1 MASIER
7 TAYPRFKAPLTTQ
20 ELTRLYTPTTEEVT
34 LAQHQT
40 SSPRR
45 QFLVLVLLKAFQ
57 RLGYVPKL
65 AEIPVA
71 IINHIRGCLHLSSE
85 LAEEDTDRRT
95 LYRYHCAIREYLH
108 VTVYGKV
115 ARHLAVSA
123 VYAAAQTMDNPADL
137 INVALETLI
146 KERSELPAFST
157 LDRLIRRVRTLVNHG
172 FFLTI
177 QRRLSPQECERL
189 DALLVSDVQLR
200 RSPYHRLKQ
209 LPKRPTLTHLQ
220 EWLDHLHW
228 LLSLGEADSPLAGL
242 PPIKLKHFAAE
253 AKALDA
259 AELKDFTPPKRYAL
273 LLCLIHRMRT
283 QTRDQLAEMVIKRMN
298 TLQQHARDELE
309 QLRHQHQEKT
319 VQLVVVLFK

>member
-177 QRRLSPQECERL
+177 QRRLSPPGVRAVGCAPR
-189 DALLVSDVQLR
+189 V
-200 RSPYHRLKQ
+200 
-209 LPKRPTLTHLQ
+209 
-220 EWLDHLHW
+220 
-228 LLSLGEADSPLAGL
+228 
-242 PPIKLKHFAAE
+242 
-253 AKALDA
+253 
-259 AELKDFTPPKRYAL
+259 
-273 LLCLIHRMRT
+273 
-283 QTRDQLAEMVIKRMN
+283 
-298 TLQQHARDELE
+298 
-309 QLRHQHQEKT
+309 
-319 VQLVVVLFK
+319 